1 MTRYSIIH
9 EDGSETAY
17 IWCDKTK
24 QMVVKKEKVMQA
36 VIYSNG
42 SQECERMASLLK
54 SLGGEFLEYKLNEH
68 FTQRGFESEF
78 GKDAE
83 YPQINIGFKHV
94 GSMKETLQFMKEQGL
109 FE

>member
-1 MTRYSIIH
+1 MT
-9 EDGSETAY
+9 
-17 IWCDKTK
+17 
-24 QMVVKKEKVMQA
+24 A

-42 SQECERMASLLK
+42 SQEWERMGMLLQ

-83 YPQINIGFKHV
+83 YPQINLGYKHIG
-94 GSMKETLQFMKEQGL
+94 GMKETLQFMKEQGM